1 MARILVYRGDQL
13 LREIELSEFDFGKQ
27 DVGFGRSEENEVVLE
42 DPEKVVSR
50 RHAELRFKNGQYEIF
65 DLGTQNGTWIGG
77 DRIQHAVVPPGVP
90 VMIGPYQILLE
101 EFPDQAS
108 RMAETVLGGE
118 PPVPEGTV
126 LMERPPDP
134 STEEGVGGPRQT
146 RPAAGQSPATQPG
159 VVAWLARQPKPVI
172 LGGFLTIVILIIAAG
187 AIFSPSE
194 ETDLDQT
201 ADQATTQAPFEPTPS
216 EPTNETIVAALVA
229 DAQAHLDRGE
239 SEAAVGLLDR
249 ALLVD
254 RSHPEV
260 IELRSTAE
268 EVLKQQLADEE
279 KRTAAATDPTPDP
292 VAEEQVPPTVEQM
305 QRREAELAQRAADL
319 ARETERRRR
328 AEEERVSLTVEQ
340 MQQRE
345 AELAQRA
352 ADLARET
359 ELRRRYDEARAAMD
373 AREYQTAIRGLE
385 GILQEQPRYRDVADL
400 LSRAQNGLATLAQEV
415 FDEALE
421 AEGNGEWEAAIAGYE
436 RARELDDSIVGIDDV
451 MRRAWDSM
459 EPIGDD
465 AYARA
470 RQYDALGRIPEAI
483 ALYERAVRMFAP
495 YNPNRSLAQARLTE
509 ISPRSR

>member
-108 RMAETVLGGE
+108 RMAETVLGE

-134 STEEGVGGPRQT
+134 STEEGVGGLRQT

-194 ETDLDQT
+194 ETGLDQT
-201 ADQATTQAPFEPTPS
+201 ADQATTQAPF

-239 SEAAVGLLDR
+239 PEAAVGLLDR

-319 ARETERRRR
+319 ARETE
-328 AEEERVSLTVEQ
+328 
-340 MQQRE
+340 
-345 AELAQRA
+345 
-352 ADLARET
+352 
-359 ELRRRYDEARAAMD
+359 LRRRYDEARAAMD

-385 GILQEQPRYRDVADL
+385 DILQEQPRYRDVADL

-509 ISPRSR
+509 ISARSR

>member
-328 AEEERVSLTVEQ
+328 
-340 MQQRE
+340 
-345 AELAQRA
+345 
-352 ADLARET
+352 
-359 ELRRRYDEARAAMD
+359 YDEARAAMD

>member
-319 ARETERRRR
+319 ARETE
-328 AEEERVSLTVEQ
+328 
-340 MQQRE
+340 
-345 AELAQRA
+345 
-352 ADLARET
+352 
-359 ELRRRYDEARAAMD
+359 LRRRYDEARAAMD